1 MDLGH
6 SSNNTR
12 SYAHITALAN
22 HIGPVLCKAL
32 PGYHALTGSD
42 YTAPFFGEEKVNPL
56 KKAEKNSLH
65 LQGLGNLGENITFA
79 DAENAVE
86 KYVCSLYGQGKL
98 SSVNE
103 ARLRIFLLKYKPSN
117 SDLPLEKIKGTDA
130 SLLPP
135 CKDVLMQKLA
145 RSNYVAYL
153 WKHAHLK
160 SH

>member
-1 MDLGH
+1 M
-6 SSNNTR
+6 SNNTR
-12 SYAHITALAN
+12 RCAHITALAN

-42 YTAPFFGEEKVNPL
+42 YTAPFFGKGKVNPL

-86 KYVCSLYGQGKL
+86 KYVCSQYSQGKL

-103 ARLRIFLLKYKPSN
+103 ARLRIFLQKYKPSN
-117 SDLPLEKIKGTDA
+117 PDIPLEENK
-130 SLLPP
+130 
-135 CKDVLMQKLA
+135 
-145 RSNYVAYL
+145 RN
-153 WKHAHLK
+153 
-160 SH
+160 